1 MKRVIAL
8 ILVALLS
15 VSLFACGNSDSSK
28 DTGDKTDTKPSFKY
42 YDECAELPTFD
53 SVTEARMSSK
63 KTSSTNGQVTT
74 IEYVY
79 TGLNTEVLK
88 AYSDCITQ
96 LGFEIDHEGNGNYS
110 ISKDGYILA
119 NFATLNETLTM
130 NILPSKQDK
139 NQDKNVGVWQC
150 SDYVDEFEQP
160 TGEKFVTNI
169 ELIRGKFSNSATTDS
184 MVEAQLLA
192 DKTYGISIILWEYGT
207 HQVKNVFTYD
217 DEYDITIRYADGSK
231 ESLKGAVYGGG
242 GDRIMIT
249 GNNAEILLNAL
260 SGDSEFALYIADSS
274 NAANSYLLKLD
285 PSNFAELY
293 GQI

>member
-8 ILVALLS
+8 ILAALLS
-15 VSLFACGNSDSSK
+15 ISLFACGNNDSSK
-28 DTGDKTDTKPSFKY
+28 DTGDKADAKPSFEY

-79 TGLNTEVLK
+79 NGLNAEVLK
-88 AYSDCITQ
+88 AYSDCIKQ

-139 NQDKNVGVWQC
+139 NVGVWQLG
-150 SDYVDEFEQP
+150 DYVDEFEQP
-160 TGEKFVTNI
+160 NGEKFITNI

-184 MVEAQLLA
+184 MFEAQLLA
-192 DKTYGISIILWEYGT
+192 DKTYGISIILWEYGKY
-207 HQVKNVFTYD
+207 QVKNVYTYD

-242 GDRIMIT
+242 GDRLMIT

-260 SGDSEFALYIADSS
+260 SGDSEFALYIVDSS
-274 NAANSYLLKLD
+274 NAANSYLLKLN

>member
-8 ILVALLS
+8 ILAALLS
-15 VSLFACGNSDSSK
+15 ISLFACGNNDSSK
-28 DTGDKTDTKPSFKY
+28 DTGDKTDAKLSFKY

-119 NFATLNETLTM
+119 NFTTLNETLTM

-150 SDYVDEFEQP
+150 SAYVE
-160 TGEKFVTNI
+160 
-169 ELIRGKFSNSATTDS
+169 
-184 MVEAQLLA
+184 
-192 DKTYGISIILWEYGT
+192 
-207 HQVKNVFTYD
+207 
-217 DEYDITIRYADGSK
+217 
-231 ESLKGAVYGGG
+231 
-242 GDRIMIT
+242 
-249 GNNAEILLNAL
+249 
-260 SGDSEFALYIADSS
+260 
-274 NAANSYLLKLD
+274 
-285 PSNFAELY
+285 
-293 GQI
+293 

>member
-15 VSLFACGNSDSSK
+15 ISLFACGNNDSSK
-28 DTGDKTDTKPSFKY
+28 DTGDKTDARLSFKY

-63 KTSSTNGQVTT
+63 KTSSANGQVTT

-79 TGLNTEVLK
+79 TGLNAEVLT

-96 LGFEIDHEGNGNYS
+96 LGFEIDHEGNGNYA

-139 NQDKNVGVWQC
+139 NVGVWQLG
-150 SDYVDEFEQP
+150 DYVDEFEQP
-160 TGEKFVTNI
+160 NGEKFVTNI
-169 ELIRGKFSNSATTDS
+169 DMIYGKFSNGATTDS
-184 MVEAQLLA
+184 VVEAQILA
-192 DKTYGISIILWEYGT
+192 DKTYGISIILWEYGR

-217 DEYDITIRYADGSK
+217 DVYDITIRYADGSK
-231 ESLKGAVYGGG
+231 ESLNGVVYGGG
-242 GDRIMIT
+242 GDRLMIT
-249 GNNAEILLNAL
+249 GNNAEILLSAL
-260 SGDSEFALYIADSS
+260 SGDSEFALYIVDSS
-274 NAANSYLLKLD
+274 NAANSYLLKLN
-285 PSNFAELY
+285 PSNFAKLY

>member
-8 ILVALLS
+8 ILAALLS
-15 VSLFACGNSDSSK
+15 ISLFACGNNDSSK
-28 DTGDKTDTKPSFKY
+28 DTGDKTDAKLSFKY

-79 TGLNTEVLK
+79 NGLNAEVLK
-88 AYSDCITQ
+88 AYSDCIKQ

-139 NQDKNVGVWQC
+139 NVGVWQLG
-150 SDYVDEFEQP
+150 DYVDEFEQP
-160 TGEKFVTNI
+160 NGEKFITNI

-184 MVEAQLLA
+184 MFEAQLLA
-192 DKTYGISIILWEYGT
+192 DKTYGISIILWEYGKY
-207 HQVKNVFTYD
+207 QVKNVYTYD

-242 GDRIMIT
+242 GDRLMIT

-260 SGDSEFALYIADSS
+260 SGDSEFALYIVDSS
-274 NAANSYLLKLD
+274 NAANSYLLKLN

>member
-15 VSLFACGNSDSSK
+15 ISLFACGNNDSSK
-28 DTGDKTDTKPSFKY
+28 DTGDKTDAKLSFKY

-79 TGLNTEVLK
+79 TGLNAEVLK

-139 NQDKNVGVWQC
+139 NVGVWQLG
-150 SDYVDEFEQP
+150 DYVDEFEQP
-160 TGEKFVTNI
+160 NGEKFVTNI
-169 ELIRGKFSNSATTDS
+169 ELIRGKFSNGATTDS

-192 DKTYGISIILWEYGT
+192 DKTYGISIILWEYGKY
-207 HQVKNVFTYD
+207 QVKNVYTYD

-231 ESLKGAVYGGG
+231 ESLKGVVYGGG
-242 GDRIMIT
+242 GDRLMIT

-260 SGDSEFALYIADSS
+260 SGDSEFALYIVDSS
-274 NAANSYLLKLD
+274 NAANSYLLKLN

>member
-1 MKRVIAL
+1 MSIA
-8 ILVALLS
+8 
-15 VSLFACGNSDSSK
+15 LFACGNDGDGK
-28 DTGDKTDTKPSFKY
+28 DNNEDKTEVAY

-79 TGLNTEVLK
+79 TGVNAEVLK

-96 LGFEIDHEGNGNYS
+96 LGFEIDHEGNGNCS

-139 NQDKNVGVWQC
+139 NVGVWQLG
-150 SDYVDEFEQP
+150 DYVDEFEQP
-160 TGEKFVTNI
+160 NGEKFVTNI
-169 ELIRGKFSNSATTDS
+169 DTIYGKFSNSATTDS
-184 MVEAQLLA
+184 VVEAQLLA
-192 DKTYGISIILWEYGT
+192 DKTYGISIILWEYGRN
-207 HQVKNVFTYD
+207 QVKNAFTYD
-217 DEYDITIRYADGSK
+217 DEYNITIRYADGSK
-231 ESLKGAVYGGG
+231 ESLTGAVYGGG
-242 GDRIMIT
+242 GDRIMVT
-249 GNNAEILLNAL
+249 GDNAEILLNAL
-260 SGDSEFALYIADSS
+260 RGDSDFSIYIADSN
-274 NAANSYLLKLD
+274 NAATNYLFTLS

-293 GQI
+293 DQI